1 MAAKTYL
8 AMLMAN
14 HCSLGQLVRPQSHSP
29 GDWQGTLWQKCI
41 SQHVGKLLLE
51 VACCCQLK
59 LVTKRLYMHYK
70 GCICIIALA
79 TSSCPQFAQKI
90 LICLQTTRFF
100 AFRVKLYHCN
110 RHISKV
116 VTFTSLFLA
125 CIVLFFFKFLYSLES
140 KWKAWKPFVDKP
152 EAFMHSNGDQGNY
165 KGASVLHCIPLC
177 NTCHASNCQPALA
190 IRYQL
195 VMVYIFFALWQLVA
209 SSSLTGLQACVPEVL
224 FGKVNTLVHSTTV
237 GLIYMEIL

>member
-8 AMLMAN
+8 AMLMGN
-14 HCSLGQLVRPQSHSP
+14 HCSLGQSVRPQSHSP

-51 VACCCQLK
+51 VACCYQLK

-125 CIVLFFFKFLYSLES
+125 CIVLFFLSFSTVWRVNGKHGN
-140 KWKAWKPFVDKP
+140 
-152 EAFMHSNGDQGNY
+152 HSQT
-165 KGASVLHCIPLC
+165 SQRLSC
-177 NTCHASNCQPALA
+177 T
-190 IRYQL
+190 
-195 VMVYIFFALWQLVA
+195 VMVIKAIIR
-209 SSSLTGLQACVPEVL
+209 GLQCCTAYL
-224 FGKVNTLVHSTTV
+224 FATHVTLATASQLQQSDINWSWYTYFLPCDNWLPAVH
-237 GLIYMEIL
+237 